1 MKKILTISLI
11 LFSLIFVYLLT
22 YEKKIYYLSISNSTN
37 KIDDYNI
44 IIKKYLKD
52 NNILEKYIDMFSNVS
67 YRTTDY
73 INFLEDNKEIKYN
86 NKKIT
91 FKNALIKFFT
101 SSIIII

>member
-67 YRTTDY
+67 YRTT
-73 INFLEDNKEIKYN
+73 
-86 NKKIT
+86 
-91 FKNALIKFFT
+91 
-101 SSIIII
+101 